1 MVTSNF
7 DYFAPTTLDEA
18 TSLLSKYRGEAK
30 VLAVRA
36 YDPDDPQVAP
46 RLAKWRHLLTS

>member
-30 VLAVRA
+30 VLAGGHSLI
-36 YDPDDPQVAP
+36 PIMK
-46 RLAKWRHLLTS
+46 L